1 MLHVFYLTCWGLMI
15 RQLPATADQ
24 TRRGPVVNVTMAGCS
39 RYLSTNPKDSPAD
52 AGKPNCSLFWWKTK
66 AVSNP
71 NAWLLRDS
79 PRSQTNMI
87 HVILQVPLV
96 TCQVSSQNR
105 GTPFHPLVQHY
116 FQHKRNCFMGVPH
129 SDTSICFKFLSYHV
143 DLKKTRCRLNHCQ
156 SSFFRRCILPRQC
169 PTGRWRDKQQLNYRR
184 PRCRWILYP

>member
-1 MLHVFYLTCWGLMI
+1 
-15 RQLPATADQ
+15 
-24 TRRGPVVNVTMAGCS
+24 VVNVTMAGCS
-39 RYLSTNPKDSPAD
+39 SRYLLTNPKDSPAD

-143 DLKKTRCRLNHCQ
+143 DLKKKHAADSTIARAA
-156 SSFFRRCILPRQC
+156 SSVDVFC
-169 PTGRWRDKQQLNYRR
+169 PGSAQLADGGTSNS
-184 PRCRWILYP
+184 

>member
-1 MLHVFYLTCWGLMI
+1 
-15 RQLPATADQ
+15 
-24 TRRGPVVNVTMAGCS
+24 MAGCS
-39 RYLSTNPKDSPAD
+39 SRYLLTNPKDSPAD

-143 DLKKTRCRLNHCQ
+143 DLKKKTRCRLNHCQ

-184 PRCRWILYP
+184 PRCRCSERPCQDHDWMIWICIPSTKW